1 MVITKKKTEWKYKY
15 TPKYKL
21 NFLLLKILIHFTVH
35 DKLNIQKH
43 SCTLGMKR
51 NAFYLYIYIYIYITY
66 LNLTIT
72 NNPCKI
78 NKPIVVTRHVVFVL
92 SQLNN
97 YFFNVKEM
105 IS

>member
-51 NAFYLYIYIYIYITY
+51 NAFYLYIYIYITY

>member
-21 NFLLLKILIHFTVH
+21 NFLLLKIQIHFTVH

-51 NAFYLYIYIYIYITY
+51 NAFYLYIYIYITY